1 MEFYKS
7 GGYENVRSIFDYA
20 EKSYL
25 KSYSWDITKSPETL
39 HHDDGQLVEQNE
51 WDKVHNTDFNTS
63 YVMIPLS
70 RYYEVMEIL
79 PIGNELS
86 LKKVVDKI
94 YEFYQKPLTNEQIE
108 RVKLYPRVGCGYIE
122 DLLKK
127 ASIGEK
133 VCYADLRG
141 DCVHFEGI
149 KRIQANVY
157 ELRLGS

>member
-7 GGYENVRSIFDYA
+7 GGYDNVRSIFDYA

-63 YVMIPLS
+63 YIIIPLS
-70 RYYEVMEIL
+70 RYDEVLEIL

-86 LKKVVDKI
+86 LKNVVENI
-94 YEFYQKPLTNEQIE
+94 YKFYQKPLTNEQIE
-108 RVKLYPRVGCGYIE
+108 QVKLYPRDNWCYVE
-122 DLLKK
+122 NLLIK
-127 ASIGEK
+127 AS
-133 VCYADLRG
+133 
-141 DCVHFEGI
+141 
-149 KRIQANVY
+149 N
-157 ELRLGS
+157 